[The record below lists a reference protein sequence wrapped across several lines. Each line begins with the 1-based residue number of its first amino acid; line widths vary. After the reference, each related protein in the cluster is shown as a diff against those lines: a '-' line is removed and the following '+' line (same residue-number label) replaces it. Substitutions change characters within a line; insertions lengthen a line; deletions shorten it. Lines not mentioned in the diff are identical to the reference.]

1 MTEDES
7 GQDQQLPKDARL
19 NSLDERLR
27 QAQLDEKVR
36 TGMARKPGDSDYQK
50 GNRVLADLIGGL
62 VGGAVIGW
70 ALDQLFDTTPL
81 LLLVFLF
88 LGIGVAFRNIIRN
101 SSRRPD

>member
-7 GQDQQLPKDARL
+7 GQDPKLPKDARL
-19 NSLDERLR
+19 SSLDERLR
-27 QAQLDEKVR
+27 QAQLDEAVR
-36 TGMARKPGDSDYQK
+36 TGTARKPGDSDYQK

-70 ALDQLFDTTPL
+70 ALDQWFDTTPL

>member
-1 MTEDES
+1 MAEDES
-7 GQDQQLPKDARL
+7 GRDQKLPEDARL
-19 NSLDERLR
+19 KSLDERLR
-27 QAQLDEKVR
+27 QVQAEEAER
-36 TGMARKPGDSDYQK
+36 TGSARKPGDDDYQK

-70 ALDQLFDTTPL
+70 AFDQWFGTTPW

>member
-1 MTEDES
+1 MAEDES

-19 NSLDERLR
+19 QSLDERLR
-27 QAQLDEKVR
+27 QAQLDEAVR
-36 TGMARKPGDSDYQK
+36 TGRARKPGDDDYRT

-70 ALDQLFDTTPL
+70 ALDQWFDTTPL